1 MCGDVRIEGMR
12 EQKLTLSCLC
22 PRLFNEMTSGRS
34 VPTSSPASYS
44 PSPTRRSL
52 SPSPAFLTTGFIP
65 PSPLRGRTQSFGSN
79 SQQQQPVAPQA
90 GHGTKQHVS
99 VWGWGSVYGEEG
111 VGVGSVC
118 GKGVWVWG
126 SGGEGPCVCGWEGEH
141 VRGRGEG
148 ECCVGGEG
156 GKGNV
161 VCVWGGAWER

>member
-1 MCGDVRIEGMR
+1 MCGDVRIERVR

-79 SQQQQPVAPQA
+79 SQQQQPAAPQA

-99 VWGWGSVYGEEG
+99 VQRCGCGG
-111 VGVGSVC
+111 V
-118 GKGVWVWG
+118 
-126 SGGEGPCVCGWEGEH
+126 
-141 VRGRGEG
+141 
-148 ECCVGGEG
+148 
-156 GKGNV
+156 
-161 VCVWGGAWER
+161 

>member
-99 VWGWGSVYGEEG
+99 VWGCGSVCGEG
-111 VGVGSVC
+111 VGVESVC
-118 GKGVWVWG
+118 GEGVWVWE
-126 SGGEGPCVCGWEGEH
+126 SGGEGNVWGGGTMCMWVGRRACMGEG
-141 VRGRGEG
+141 GRGML
-148 ECCVGGEG
+148 CVGG
-156 GKGNV
+156 N
-161 VCVWGGAWER
+161 AWESG